1 MKSLKALAEI
11 PRNKILALYHES
23 LSKAIDLQRRYR
35 RMKDFYFDSIHLA
48 IATLHDGVIASSDH
62 AFDQVTEISRI
73 PLDQL

>member
-1 MKSLKALAEI
+1 
-11 PRNKILALYHES
+11 
-23 LSKAIDLQRRYR
+23 
-35 RMKDFYFDSIHLA
+35 MKDFYFDSIHLA